1 MPTYETWITVLKGY
15 LYSWW
20 GLTWYWESRDGGSGY
35 QRQEEQKRWSFCPSV
50 LRLRKVASHNIPR
63 TCVELVLKSWE
74 QQSKDSLENSGLGWQ
89 SNCRLNLSSE
99 KFSSCSQK
107 ELGQFKWPDAQMF
120 SHFKL
125 QHRIIIII
133 TSWLIFHQYKMR
145 IKSTGFQVK
154 LTWVWI
160 LASPSSC

>member
-1 MPTYETWITVLKGY
+1 MVGV
-15 LYSWW
+15 
-20 GLTWYWESRDGGSGY
+20 GSRGRKNRKDGASAPLCSGSG
-35 QRQEEQKRWSFCPSV
+35 RWPHTTFQGPVWSWCLSPGSSSP
-50 LRLRKVASHNIPR
+50 RIHWRIPAF
-63 TCVELVLKSWE
+63 
-74 QQSKDSLENSGLGWQ
+74 GWQ

-107 ELGQFKWPDAQMF
+107 ELGQVKWPDAQMF

-154 LTWVWI
+154 LTWV
-160 LASPSSC
+160 